1 MPRHHLSSLE
11 TAREPE
17 PREAATATTRFLQTG
32 TGTVQTTAISTVAI
46 TAVIFSLVDRFM
58 ASSRERGRASRP
70 ASTGACTP
78 PGCLCCDVDHAPTG
92 CLSCLSPRPLVGFGW
107 LGLRVRGWLWG
118 RQWSQL
124 EHYGA
129 AAIIAR

>member
-58 ASSRERGRASRP
+58 ASSREREAEHRAR
-70 ASTGACTP
+70 
-78 PGCLCCDVDHAPTG
+78 
-92 CLSCLSPRPLVGFGW
+92 PRPVPVHR
-107 LGLRVRGWLWG
+107 LGLYAVT
-118 RQWSQL
+118 
-124 EHYGA
+124 
-129 AAIIAR
+129 